1 MSKGLQ
7 MLFGGGS
14 SKSTSSSDP
23 IDMNPFKAHRGG
35 FMDVL
40 SSLYTSG
47 GGPDYQGPLVAGI
60 GDAEKRGLV
69 GTEEAAFNPA
79 RRQMLDD
86 TLRGQYL
93 PGQPGGN
100 PFFQQAVEAAQRPL
114 LTSLTRTLGREMP
127 SQFALRGQQTGPRG
141 SSAFDRAGAIATEGV
156 ADAMGDIS
164 TRMGLGAWDAGRK
177 DQLTAAQLG
186 QGEVDVMVKN
196 LTAQGLPRL
205 IADLGITR
213 GMEQFNKRLQSLFQA
228 LQLAAGVLTPNI
240 ANVQKS
246 SGTSQQYKGVIPGLF
261 PKGMGGGSGGEGGGG
276 GPGG

>member
-1 MSKGLQ
+1 MKGLNAI
-7 MLFGGGS
+7 FGGS
-14 SKSTSSSDP
+14 QSKQQSTSTP
-23 IDMNPFKAHRGG
+23 IDMNPFKGARGG

-47 GGPDYQGPLVAGI
+47 GGPAYQGPLVAGI

-114 LTSLTRTLGREMP
+114 LMGLTRTLGREMP
-127 SQFALRGQQTGPRG
+127 SQFALRGQRTGPRG
-141 SSAFDRAGAIATEGV
+141 SSAFDRAGNIATEGV
-156 ADAMGDIS
+156 ANAMGDIS
-164 TRMGLGAWDAGRK
+164 TRMGSAAWDAGRK

-240 ANVQKS
+240 ANQAQS
-246 SGTSQQYKGVIPGLF
+246 SGSSYEMKGIIPGL
-261 PKGMGGGSGGEGGGG
+261 KGT
-276 GPGG
+276 PILPPAAPV